1 MNSIMLAGNV
11 ASDIVVRSL
20 PGEGKYVGTFNL
32 AVDRGFKK
40 DSGTDYFRITVWNGA
55 AVNFEK
61 HVRKGDAVTVRGH
74 VRSGKY
80 DKAFDCLTKDRE
92 ALLAFFDFPAEHWDH
107 LRTSNPIE
115 SVFATVRHRTI
126 RTKGALSAK
135 TAKLMVFKLVNA
147 AAKTWRR
154 LKGEN
159 QLPKVVQGVRFQNG
173 IEVVELTAHH
183 AA

>member
-80 DKAFDCLTKDRE
+80 DKAFDCGQKHTVYATEIHADEIMYGARAQRNREDR
-92 ALLAFFDFPAEHWDH
+92 APA
-107 LRTSNPIE
+107 
-115 SVFATVRHRTI
+115 
-126 RTKGALSAK
+126 GG
-135 TAKLMVFKLVNA
+135 
-147 AAKTWRR
+147 RR
-154 LKGEN
+154 
-159 QLPKVVQGVRFQNG
+159 
-173 IEVVELTAHH
+173 
-183 AA
+183 